1 METCESSAK
10 SCSKLA
16 YQVVDWGDYYFKL
29 GCSETEAKAET
40 EVAKACQS
48 LTLENILTKH
58 SQSL

>member
-40 EVAKACQS
+40 EVAKARQS
-48 LTLENILTKH
+48 LTLENI
-58 SQSL
+58 